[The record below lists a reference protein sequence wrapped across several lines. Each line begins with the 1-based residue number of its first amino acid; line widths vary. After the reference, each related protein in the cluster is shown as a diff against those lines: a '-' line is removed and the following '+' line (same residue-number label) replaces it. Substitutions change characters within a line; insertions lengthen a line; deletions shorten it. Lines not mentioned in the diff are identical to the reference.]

1 MPWLLPPGGSDNVI
15 LFLRIHILTGI
26 EFFRKEWKVVD
37 FFSFFSCVGNC
48 PPPSGEN
55 AVVVVDFFF
64 FFFFFLV
71 WAQRPPQRRKCRG
84 VFFQEKKVQFY
95 LKVLKIKS

>member
-15 LFLRIHILTGI
+15 LFLRINILTGI
-26 EFFRKEWKVVD
+26 KFFRKEWKVVD

-48 PPPSGEN
+48 PPLSGEN

-64 FFFFFLV
+64 FFPCV
-71 WAQRPPQRRKCRG
+71 GTKAPPAAKMPWGCG
-84 VFFQEKKVQFY
+84 CG
-95 LKVLKIKS
+95 